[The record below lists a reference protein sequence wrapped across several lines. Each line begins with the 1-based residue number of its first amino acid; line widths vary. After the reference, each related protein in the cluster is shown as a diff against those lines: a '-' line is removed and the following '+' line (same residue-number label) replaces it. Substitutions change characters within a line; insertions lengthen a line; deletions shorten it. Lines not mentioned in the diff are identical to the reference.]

1 MSAQRDADAQGAARP
16 PGRPRSAAS
25 HEAILRATLELL
37 GEKGFSG
44 MSMDAVAARAG
55 VSKAT
60 IYRRWKSKEELVG
73 ELLDVLGDVVEVADT
88 GDPFEDLMITSRGA
102 AERGEAASRL
112 ISALQG
118 EAAVNPEFEKLFR
131 EKLLERRR
139 DQLRTFIRNA
149 IAAGHIRED
158 ADVEFLADVMF
169 GTVVMRANI
178 LGGTLKYLVEDQT
191 KLWDLLLEGV
201 GTPKGKRAV
210 RRRHAEAAD

>member
-1 MSAQRDADAQGAARP
+1 M
-16 PGRPRSAAS
+16 
-25 HEAILRATLELL
+25 AILQATLELV
-37 GEKGFSG
+37 GEKGFRG

-102 AERGEAASRL
+102 AERGEAVARL
-112 ISALQG
+112 ITALQG
-118 EAAVNPEFEKLFR
+118 EAAVNDDFRDLFHEKLVQ
-131 EKLLERRR
+131 RRR
-139 DQLRTFIRNA
+139 DQLREFIRNA

-158 ADVEFLADVMF
+158 VDVEFLADVMF
-169 GTVVMRANI
+169 GTIVMRANI

-191 KLWDLLLEGV
+191 KLWDMLLEGV
-201 GTPKGKRAV
+201 GTPKGKRAIT
-210 RRRHAEAAD
+210 RRRAEGST